1 MTRANRIYLAID
13 KNGKPVLARTVK
25 YEMRFAI
32 KELERIGI
40 DTDNYKY
47 WSVPDGSR
55 NEIKEINKSF
65 FTQEI

>member
-1 MTRANRIYLAID
+1 MARATRIYIAID
-13 KNGKPVLARTVK
+13 KDGKPVLARTVK
-25 YEMRFAI
+25 YEMRFGI

-40 DTDNYKY
+40 NTDDYKY

-55 NEIKEINKSF
+55 NEIKLLNKSF